1 MFVECL
7 FQEISLREA
16 FFILFLSCLST
27 NGHGKRAFF
36 ALGQSGS
43 GTKTLALP

>member
-16 FFILFLSCLST
+16 FFILFLST

-36 ALGQSGS
+36 ALGQSVS